1 MSNSTITIT
10 GQLVIY
16 NQFIGKFGS
25 LFEFTGGQITIYENT
40 FKDGGYLSY
49 EKLQGNPEQIYL
61 LADLETSIP
70 YDRYSMD
77 KAQESGVFLFYYYL
91 VGMESN
97 NTHQIYNN
105 TFENIFCQRGCAYM
119 VYGDQY
125 QQFSFE
131 ENHYRHMVALDF
143 GSVFAGDLSVSANT
157 RFSNVWL
164 QLYSNELFEENFGS
178 VIYMDAQNVPVTI
191 IEDSIFRNNFG
202 NYGASIEMKGG
213 GGLYCKRCQFE
224 MDDRY

>member
-1 MSNSTITIT
+1 
-10 GQLVIY
+10 
-16 NQFIGKFGS
+16 
-25 LFEFTGGQITIYENT
+25 
-40 FKDGGYLSY
+40 
-49 EKLQGNPEQIYL
+49 
-61 LADLETSIP
+61 
-70 YDRYSMD
+70 
-77 KAQESGVFLFYYYL
+77 
-91 VGMESN
+91 
-97 NTHQIYNN
+97 
-105 TFENIFCQRGCAYM
+105 
-119 VYGDQY
+119 
-125 QQFSFE
+125 
-131 ENHYRHMVALDF
+131 MVALDF

-224 MDDRY
+224 MDDRYSQLKTDQYESLRVIENEFVNWTLPQYSRHDNEQK